1 LLHYL
6 YTEIQR
12 FQKRFRKVN
21 LRYILRRLA
30 NFFLVTFLA
39 ITVNF
44 LIPRLMPG
52 DPIEQKLS
60 GLMAT
65 SSGQSVDIDG
75 MVRAYREKFGL
86 DQPLWRQYLNYWN
99 DLLHFELGYS
109 LANYPETVSQSISAA
124 LPWSVGLVGTAT
136 LISFV
141 IGSLLGGVLAW
152 PRFPRWLRRLTPMLM
167 VVSAVPYFLIG
178 FLLIY
183 FLAVLLRLFPAGGG
197 YQFGRNVGF
206 DLESL
211 GNILHHAIL
220 PAASII
226 IAGIGSW
233 ALGMRGMVVSIL
245 GEDYVALARAK
256 GLSER
261 HIFFRYGL
269 RNSLLPQTTA
279 LALALGY
286 VVSGAILVETV
297 FAYPGIGFKLYQ
309 AIQTK
314 DYFVI
319 QGIVLVLILA
329 VALNLLIMDLI
340 YPLLDPR
347 ITYQRS

>member
-1 LLHYL
+1 M
-6 YTEIQR
+6 
-12 FQKRFRKVN
+12 N

-206 DLESL
+206 DLASL

>member
-1 LLHYL
+1 MSA
-6 YTEIQR
+6 
-12 FQKRFRKVN
+12 
-21 LRYILRRLA
+21 RYVLRRLA
-30 NFFLVTFLA
+30 NFFLVIFLA
-39 ITVNF
+39 VTVNF

-52 DPIEQKLS
+52 DPIEQKLGS
-60 GLMAT
+60 VMA
-65 SSGQSVDIDG
+65 SSGGQTGDVAAT
-75 MVRAYREKFGL
+75 VKAYREKFGL

-99 DLLHFELGYS
+99 DLLHFELGVS
-109 LANYPETVSQSISAA
+109 LVNYPETVIQSISSA
-124 LPWSVGLVGTAT
+124 LPWTVGLVGVSTI
-136 LISFV
+136 LSFV
-141 IGSLLGGVLAW
+141 IGTLLGGILGW
-152 PRFPRWLRRLTPMLM
+152 PRFPAWIRRLTPILM

-183 FLAVLLRLFPAGGG
+183 FLAVVWHVFPAGGG
-197 YQFGRNVGF
+197 FEFGKTLNF
-206 DLESL
+206 DLASI
-211 GNILHHAIL
+211 GNILQHAIL
-220 PAASII
+220 PATSII
-226 IAGIGSW
+226 VAGIGSW
-233 ALGMRGMVVSIL
+233 ALGMRGMVVGIL

-256 GLSER
+256 GLKER

-269 RNSLLPQTTA
+269 RNSLLPQATS

-286 VVSGAILVETV
+286 VVSGAILVEVV
-297 FAYPGIGFKLYQ
+297 FAYPGIGYKLYQ